1 MAKVI
6 CPEPG
11 SQLTVGSITFAPV
24 LPSIT
29 PAQVGG
35 AWRELHAQRED
46 LKEAIRLL
54 KMALGAF
61 TRNDCIDW
69 GQIEQFLKRHD
80 GDEQP

>member
-24 LPSIT
+24 LQSVT
-29 PAQVGG
+29 PEQVGG

-46 LKEAIRLL
+46 LKEAVRLL
-54 KMALGAF
+54 RLALGAF
-61 TRNDCIDW
+61 IDR

-80 GDEQP
+80 DIHREGKT